1 MTLVIKK
8 TFRLEYVTG
17 INTSGAST
25 PSANGDYYAYNDER
39 NKTYVWNEE
48 QANFISMNIF
58 CLLIIVLLGEVVKA
72 VAGEHKMGTGDISR
86 AMIENTKETAI
97 DVEVI
102 NAQPYPVFARWVKD
116 GNKYYYRPQIVGN
129 DDYSFA
135 DSKIFYGLENTS
147 KTGKVTNMKYD
158 DPNRG
163 ALDSESGGRDI
174 PVMRSAEMYLVRA
187 EAYGRKGEYGKSN

>member
-1 MTLVIKK
+1 M
-8 TFRLEYVTG
+8 
-17 INTSGAST
+17 
-25 PSANGDYYAYNDER
+25 
-39 NKTYVWNEE
+39 
-48 QANFISMNIF
+48 
-58 CLLIIVLLGEVVKA
+58 
-72 VAGEHKMGTGDISR
+72 AGEHKMGTGDISR

-147 KTGKVTNMKYD
+147 K
-158 DPNRG
+158 NR
-163 ALDSESGGRDI
+163 
-174 PVMRSAEMYLVRA
+174 
-187 EAYGRKGEYGKSN
+187 

>member
-1 MTLVIKK
+1 MNAVFSESGDNYRYGVRALTFFVGDYAGDKYGIPSRLWEYGGKSNQGFCNDDFGIDVFTDKLNDSRYQK

-48 QANFISMNIF
+48 QAAYFNEHILPTYNRPSW
-58 CLLIIVLLGEVVKA
+58 GGRKA

-102 NAQPYPVFARWVKD
+102 NACLLY
-116 GNKYYYRPQIVGN
+116 
-129 DDYSFA
+129 
-135 DSKIFYGLENTS
+135 TS
-147 KTGKVTNMKYD
+147 
-158 DPNRG
+158 P
-163 ALDSESGGRDI
+163 SPRD
-174 PVMRSAEMYLVRA
+174 
-187 EAYGRKGEYGKSN
+187 